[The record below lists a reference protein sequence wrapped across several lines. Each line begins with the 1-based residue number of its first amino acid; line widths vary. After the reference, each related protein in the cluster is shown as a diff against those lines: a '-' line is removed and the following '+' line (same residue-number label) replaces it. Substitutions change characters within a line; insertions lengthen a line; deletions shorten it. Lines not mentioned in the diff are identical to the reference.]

1 MYHDTSQPS
10 KIQAIIYDLR
20 FHNERKTVKGLR
32 SQMAN
37 LQEMNP
43 GPAATVEENVYD
55 YVYDVPDVTDDRP
68 PAPRGGDRAPTRRQ
82 STIR

>member
-1 MYHDTSQPS
+1 MN
-10 KIQAIIYDLR
+10 YDFRL
-20 FHNERKTVKGLR
+20 HNERKTVKGLR
-32 SQMAN
+32 SEMAN

-43 GPAATVEENVYD
+43 VPAATAEENVYD
-55 YVYDVPDVTDDRP
+55 YVYDVPVTDDRP